1 MDKTLVT
8 LRKLLLMGGMAL
20 VLAPLTAHASTGG
33 GGLPWE
39 APLTTLSNSITGP
52 VAYGI
57 SIIGLVAAGGVLIFA
72 GGELNHFTRTVV
84 LIVLVISLIIAA
96 KNTMS
101 AFGWGSGAEITWREN
116 IVKQGLVYGIATGE
130 DSSGRD

>member
-1 MDKTLVT
+1 MQ
-8 LRKLLLMGGMAL
+8 
-20 VLAPLTAHASTGG
+20 
-33 GGLPWE
+33 
-39 APLTTLSNSITGP
+39 TLSNSITGP

-101 AFGWGSGAEITWREN
+101 AFGWGAGAEITGSTN
-116 IVKQGLVYGIATGE
+116 IRLRQGFVYGAATSQNSPSW
-130 DSSGRD
+130 D